1 MQCGAFDIMSTHD
14 EEEPREEVKD
24 TTGKTEVTDVTE
36 AQEIKEQ
43 GNTFFKDKEYQ
54 LAIECY
60 EKALAKFPVDSKEQ
74 LAICYANIG
83 ACYFQLEQYQESV
96 DSSTKAIE
104 LNPRYMKARLRRC
117 NANEKLDTWSSLEAS
132 MADLNYILTDDDTD
146 QSLKNTV
153 SKRMELLSPR
163 VQEHKE
169 NETGEMLNKFKDLG
183 NGLLKNFGMSL
194 DNFKFE
200 KNEEGGYSVKMK

>member
-1 MQCGAFDIMSTHD
+1 MSNHD
-14 EEEPREEVKD
+14 EEEPRVEVKETSSTTED
-24 TTGKTEVTDVTE
+24 TDLAE
-36 AQEIKEQ
+36 AQKIKEQ
-43 GNTFFKDKEYQ
+43 GNTLFKDKEYQ

-60 EKALAKFPVDSKEQ
+60 ERALTKFPVDSKEQ
-74 LAICYANIG
+74 LAMCYANIG

-104 LNPRYMKARLRRC
+104 LNPRYIKARLRRS
-117 NANEKLDTWSSLEAS
+117 NANEKLDTWASLEAC
-132 MADLNYILTDDDTD
+132 MADLNYIVTDDDTE

-153 SKRMELLSPR
+153 AKRMELLSPR

-169 NETGEMLNKFKDLG
+169 KETGEMLNKFKDLG